1 MNFTGQIEQIN
12 YNPIKEYNNFLKGKL
27 PQGPK
32 NIDDFTKMLDEEL
45 SKEDEVKDENGAILK
60 SIGDAFSNGLK
71 SVNEDKIAAERL
83 QLDFAMGK
91 DVSVHDMMIAAEK
104 SNLSMQMALQIRN
117 RLQSAYREITNM
129 AL

>member
-12 YNPIKEYNNFLKGKL
+12 YNPITEYNNFLKGQL
-27 PQGPK
+27 PQTSRK
-32 NIDDFTKMLDEEL
+32 IDDFTKMLDEEIA
-45 SKEDEVKDENGAILK
+45 KQDVPMDENGALLK
-60 SIGDAFSNGLK
+60 KLGDAVKNGLN

-91 DVSVHDMMIAAEK
+91 NVSVHDMMIAAEK
-104 SNLSMQMALQIRN
+104 ANLSMQMALQIRN

>member
-1 MNFTGQIEQIN
+1 MSFTGQIEQIN
-12 YNPIKEYNNFLKGKL
+12 YNPITEYNNFLKGQI
-27 PQGPK
+27 PQNSRK
-32 NIDDFTKMLDEEL
+32 IDDFTKMLD
-45 SKEDEVKDENGAILK
+45 DEIAKQETPKDENGDILK
-60 SIGDAFSNGLK
+60 SIGNAFSNGLK

-91 DVSVHDMMIAAEK
+91 DVSAHDMMIAAEK
-104 SNLSMQMALQIRN
+104 ANLSMQMALQIRN

>member
-32 NIDDFTKMLDEEL
+32 NIDDFTRMLDEEL

>member
-1 MNFTGQIEQIN
+1 MDFTGQIEQIN
-12 YNPIKEYNNFLKGKL
+12 YNPIKEYNNFLKGKM
-27 PQGPK
+27 PQNSR
-32 NIDDFTKMLDEEL
+32 NIDDFAKMLDEEIT
-45 SKEDEVKDENGAILK
+45 KQEKAEDENGNILK

-91 DVSVHDMMIAAEK
+91 DVSVHDMMIATEK

>member
-1 MNFTGQIEQIN
+1 MTFTGQIEQIN

-27 PQGPK
+27 PQSPGDIK
-32 NIDDFTKMLDEEL
+32 EFSRLLDEEM
-45 SKEDEVKDENGAILK
+45 SKSEEAKDENGDILRN
-60 SIGDAFSNGLK
+60 IGEAFSNGLK

-104 SNLSMQMALQIRN
+104 ANLSMQMALQIRN
-117 RLQSAYREITNM
+117 RLQSAYREITSL